1 MSFHL
6 FRHLDEQTSRF
17 KNRDME
23 DAMRFRVSLRTVN
36 GRITKEV
43 TGSTAHGRNSQDRI
57 KPEILVR
64 CVPVHKKMW
73 RKGADFCKIATI
85 VAIGVILTLAVWAMS
100 LTDSQLRRF
109 ADIGTLITAIGGWIG
124 IIFLIAYTRETYLL
138 RKTAE
143 RQLESAEKPILLLDI
158 SSIDSQLGEQMNLRQ
173 PEIRNIGS
181 GPAFNVLIEP
191 IEYEDLKVQFRL
203 PNVTYIEGKQRL
215 PLTPFITQGGQAS
228 GLSQYLQL
236 LTDLICK
243 NKLPTEMTVA
253 VWFDSI
259 TGKMYRALNR
269 IRYDASKRSVST
281 VLVPPVDE
289 ISGEQSRRWQ
299 TGKVLDTERSRYF
312 AGTVGSANTTA
323 NAQTYGSYGTYQGQT
338 NTSQTALYRT
348 YQTFL
353 IEGETY
359 AYLARER
366 LRW

>member
-1 MSFHL
+1 M
-6 FRHLDEQTSRF
+6 
-17 KNRDME
+17 
-23 DAMRFRVSLRTVN
+23 
-36 GRITKEV
+36 
-43 TGSTAHGRNSQDRI
+43 TGSTAHGCNSQDRI

-173 PEIRNIGS
+173 PTIRNIGS

-203 PNVTYIEGKQRL
+203 PNVTYIEGKRRL

-228 GLSQYLQL
+228 GLSQSLQL

-269 IRYDASKRSVST
+269 IRYDASERSCST
-281 VLVPPVDE
+281 VLVPPVE
-289 ISGEQSRRWQ
+289 E
-299 TGKVLDTERSRYF
+299 V
-312 AGTVGSANTTA
+312 
-323 NAQTYGSYGTYQGQT
+323 
-338 NTSQTALYRT
+338 
-348 YQTFL
+348 
-353 IEGETY
+353 
-359 AYLARER
+359 
-366 LRW
+366 